1 VILHDRAPRLD
12 GVDETRLDDAV
23 RAVRMHYFQGMTMEA
38 IAREMG
44 TSRSTVSRLIS
55 YARSSGLI
63 EFRLHLPDEHVPN
76 LERRISTEYGVTA
89 HVVPVPDTAGELE
102 RLDRTAMAAAQVLG
116 GVFGSDMVLAVA
128 WGTTIEAVSRHLT
141 PKPTHH
147 ARIVQLNGA
156 GNTRATGLGYASE
169 ILSRFGQNY
178 RAPVEYF
185 PVPAFFDYA
194 DTKHALWRERSVRRI
209 LDLQHGADV
218 ALFGIGADTGD
229 VPSHVY
235 RAGYL
240 DEGDLRAL
248 RADRVAG
255 DIATVFFRADGSH
268 DGIELNKRASGPDL
282 SALRQVRY
290 RICVVAGEHKTP
302 GLRAALRGGLLTDL
316 VVDDETAAKLL

>member
-1 VILHDRAPRLD
+1 M
-12 GVDETRLDDAV
+12 DETRLDDAV
-23 RAVRMHYFQGMTMEA
+23 RAVRMHYFQDMTMEA

-55 YARSSGLI
+55 FARSSGLI

-76 LERRISTEYGVTA
+76 LEQRIHAEFGVTA
-89 HVVPVPDTAGELE
+89 HVVPVPDTASELD
-102 RLDRTAMAAAQVLG
+102 RLDRTAMVAARVLNG
-116 GVFGSDMVLAVA
+116 LFGSDMVLAIA
-128 WGTTIEAVSRHLT
+128 WGTTIEAVSRHLV
-141 PKPTHH
+141 PKATHH

-169 ILSRFGQNY
+169 ILSRFGRNY
-178 RAPVEYF
+178 GAHVEQF

-194 DTKHALWRERSVRRI
+194 DTKRALWRERSVRRI

-218 ALFGIGADTGD
+218 ALFGIGADAGD

-240 DEGDLRAL
+240 DAAALRAL
-248 RADRVAG
+248 REEGVAG

-268 DGIELNKRASGPDL
+268 DGIELNERASGPDL
-282 SALRQVRY
+282 SVLRRVRS
-290 RICVVAGEHKTP
+290 RICVVAGEHKLP
-302 GLRAALRGGLLTDL
+302 GLRAALRGGLLSDL
-316 VVDDETAAKLL
+316 VVDDGTAAKLLTG